1 MFFHENEFLFFFFF
15 HVNEKEGNESKASNP
30 TAWQSS
36 TL

>member
-1 MFFHENEFLFFFFF
+1 MFFHENEFLFFFF
-15 HVNEKEGNESKASNP
+15 HVHEKEGNESKASNP